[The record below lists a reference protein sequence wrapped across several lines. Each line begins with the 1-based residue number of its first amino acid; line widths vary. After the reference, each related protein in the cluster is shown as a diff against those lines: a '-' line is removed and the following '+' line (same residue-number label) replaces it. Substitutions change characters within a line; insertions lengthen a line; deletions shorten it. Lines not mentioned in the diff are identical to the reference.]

1 VDEGQVGGSG
11 RLRQSLQD
19 EAVRPPVRQFSLDA
33 EDEDTVVAN
42 VDTERMLWLLYRVK
56 VLNVLIEV
64 FVLATEFRLPE
75 AAAVETLGIARP
87 LHTLVGDAGRRGCC
101 CCSPRPC
108 SLVSGGEKGDG
119 GGDADFGCDG
129 DGIGG
134 FRLKTKFDTFAT
146 RAELAFEFECESD
159 RALFRAASPALFPNE
174 SFHLLGFLVT
184 VGMDVGTGTGGSEG
198 TSGNDWTEAEAE
210 RVWRLSSR
218 ASVWDA
224 DASNS
229 DVWM

>member
-1 VDEGQVGGSG
+1 VGGSE
-11 RLRQSLQD
+11 RLARQSLQD
-19 EAVRPPVRQFSLDA
+19 EAVRPPFRQFSLVA

-42 VDTERMLWLLYRVK
+42 VDTERMLWLLYRVN

-64 FVLATEFRLPE
+64 FVLATELLLPE
-75 AAAVETLGIARP
+75 AAAVETLGTARP
-87 LHTLVGDAGRRGCC
+87 LHTLVGDVGRRDCSW

-119 GGDADFGCDG
+119 GGDDGFDCDG
-129 DGIGG
+129 MGG
-134 FRLKTKFDTFAT
+134 ALSPKIKFDTFAT
-146 RAELAFEFECESD
+146 RGELAFGCECESG
-159 RALFRAASPALFPNE
+159 RVLFKAASPALFPNE
-174 SFHLLGFLVT
+174 SFHLLGFFVT
-184 VGMDVGTGTGGSEG
+184 VGMDVGTGTGGSGG

-218 ASVWDA
+218 ARVWDA